1 MNISDINSAE
11 FKIVFGVAVHELTKL
26 PIKTLIKRVPEGHLI
41 RWKIDS
47 IYFKLNS
54 KTILTATGIKEGVS
68 KLTSSDPDV
77 FEVETNNPEHLID
90 LVLPQVDIKSLKEAV
105 VQYKEK
111 LLNDVLVLKEYS
123 VSQEAP
129 LNV

>member
-26 PIKTLIKRVPEGHLI
+26 PIKALVRRTPKGYHTE
-41 RWKIDS
+41 WKIDS

-54 KTILTATGIKEGVS
+54 KTILTAAGIKEGAS

-77 FEVETNNPEHLID
+77 FELETNNPEHLID
-90 LVLPQVDIKSLKEAV
+90 LVLPQVDIRSLKEAV
-105 VQYKEK
+105 VQHKEK
-111 LLNDVLVLKEYS
+111 LLNDVPILKEYN
-123 VSQEAP
+123 VSQGVP

>member
-26 PIKTLIKRVPEGHLI
+26 PITTLIKRVPEGRFT
-41 RWKIDS
+41 RWKIDT

-90 LVLPQVDIKSLKEAV
+90 LVLPQVDIRSLKDAV

-111 LLNDVLVLKEYS
+111 LLNDVLVLKEYNL
-123 VSQEAP
+123 SQGAP